1 MRQNYTKYTGPID
14 SQDKKAQ
21 AIYADLCAGKNK
33 KEIANSYKVNI
44 CEVMTIAQR
53 YKTGIEA
60 AKAQTPPIYTMVCN
74 SNELKEVTT
83 TEEKE
88 AEKVARK
95 NKRKSTA
102 RLSDDRILAILED
115 LEKGSASM
123 LSIAK
128 IHGVSQSTVSRIKHE
143 YLDEKK
149 QEVSAQ
155 QPVIEEKHEE
165 ELVINEAAVEPVEE
179 VIPEETVI
187 FKRNDFIEALLIKDR
202 HNVPK
207 SCEEYVFDGPM
218 TQELMFDYETQ
229 EKIVKSW
236 IENHINFTDGKADKS
251 VMLYITGLP
260 CASATVIKV
269 CAQMKVNLC
278 LMHYY
283 AKTNSYKMQVIWDC
297 FDTTSTIPYAFTNI
311 TSSRFDSIILHKCT
325 MNQLLASETAYDVV
339 VNINSD
345 DGDTITNSIMRV
357 AVDMDIAY
365 DIFKENI
372 INNINREDK
381 ISIFIHENSIT
392 NGKMIPNKTLAKSYN
407 YR

>member
-33 KEIANSYKVNI
+33 KEIANTYKVEL

-60 AKAQTPPIYTMVCN
+60 AKAQPIYTVTCN
-74 SNELKEVTT
+74 SNELKEETT

-88 AEKVARK
+88 VEKVARK

-128 IHGVSQSTVSRIKHE
+128 MHGVSQSTVSRIKRE
-143 YLDEKK
+143 YLNDEK

-155 QPVIEEKHEE
+155 QSVVEEKHEE
-165 ELVINEAAVEPVEE
+165 ELVINEADVEPVEE

-218 TQELMFDYETQ
+218 SQDLMFDYTTQ
-229 EKIVKSW
+229 EEIVKSW
-236 IENHINFTDGKADKS
+236 IEKHINFTDGKADKS

-260 CASATVIKV
+260 CASATVIKI

-278 LMHYY
+278 LMHFY

-297 FDTTSTIPYAFTNI
+297 FDTTATIPYAFTNI
-311 TSSRFDSIILHKCT
+311 TSSRFDSITLHKCT
-325 MNQLLASETAYDVV
+325 MEQLLTSEKAYDVV
-339 VNINSD
+339 INVN
-345 DGDTITNSIMRV
+345 GDEDKIISSVIHV
-357 AVDMDIAY
+357 AVNMDAAY
-365 DIFKENI
+365 DIFKDSI
-372 INNINREDK
+372 INTINCEDK
-381 ISIFIHENSIT
+381 KYSIFIHENSIA
-392 NGKMIPNKTLAKSYN
+392 NGKMTRNKTLAKSYN

>member
-1 MRQNYTKYTGPID
+1 MKQNFTKYTGNMD
-14 SQDKKAQ
+14 GLDKKTQ

-33 KEIANSYKVNI
+33 KEIANIYKVNI

-60 AKAQTPPIYTMVCN
+60 AKAQTQPMYTVVCN
-74 SNELKEVTT
+74 GNELKEAVI

-88 AEKVARK
+88 AEEVARK

-128 IHGVSQSTVSRIKHE
+128 MHGVSQSTVSRIKHE

-149 QEVSAQ
+149 QEEPVQ
-155 QPVIEEKHEE
+155 QPVAEEKQEE
-165 ELVINEAAVEPVEE
+165 ELVINEAAVEEI
-179 VIPEETVI
+179 IPEETVI

-218 TQELMFDYETQ
+218 SQELMFDYEAQ

-251 VMLYITGLP
+251 VMLYITGLT

-269 CAQMKVNLC
+269 CNQMKVNLC

-283 AKTNSYKMQVIWDC
+283 TKTNSYKMQVIWDC

-311 TSSRFDSIILHKCT
+311 ASSRFDSIILHKCT
-325 MNQLLASETAYDVV
+325 MNQLLASETAYDVI

-345 DGDTITNSIMRV
+345 DGNKIINSVMHV
-357 AVDMDIAY
+357 AVDINIAY
-365 DIFKENI
+365 DIFKESI

-392 NGKMIPNKTLAKSYN
+392 NSKMTSNKTLAKSYN

>member
-33 KEIANSYKVNI
+33 KEIANAYKVEL

-60 AKAQTPPIYTMVCN
+60 AKAQPIYTVTCN
-74 SNELKEVTT
+74 SDELKEVTT

-128 IHGVSQSTVSRIKHE
+128 IHGVSQSTVSRIKKE
-143 YLDEKK
+143 YLTDEK
-149 QEVSAQ
+149 QEKPS
-155 QPVIEEKHEE
+155 QPVVEEKHEE
-165 ELVINEAAVEPVEE
+165 ELVINEADVEPVEE

-187 FKRNDFIEALLIKDR
+187 FKRNDFIETLLIKDR

-207 SCEEYVFDGPM
+207 SCEEYIFD
-218 TQELMFDYETQ
+218 
-229 EKIVKSW
+229 
-236 IENHINFTDGKADKS
+236 
-251 VMLYITGLP
+251 
-260 CASATVIKV
+260 
-269 CAQMKVNLC
+269 
-278 LMHYY
+278 
-283 AKTNSYKMQVIWDC
+283 
-297 FDTTSTIPYAFTNI
+297 
-311 TSSRFDSIILHKCT
+311 
-325 MNQLLASETAYDVV
+325 
-339 VNINSD
+339 
-345 DGDTITNSIMRV
+345 
-357 AVDMDIAY
+357 
-365 DIFKENI
+365 
-372 INNINREDK
+372 
-381 ISIFIHENSIT
+381 
-392 NGKMIPNKTLAKSYN
+392 
-407 YR
+407 